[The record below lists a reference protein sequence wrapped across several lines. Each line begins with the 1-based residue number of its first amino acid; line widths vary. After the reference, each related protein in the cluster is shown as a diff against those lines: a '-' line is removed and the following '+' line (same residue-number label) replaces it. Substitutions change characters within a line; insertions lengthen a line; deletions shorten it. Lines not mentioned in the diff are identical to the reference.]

1 MVRSSEYP
9 RKRNCRLD
17 RSGINSS
24 IKRLK
29 IFPPQNENANT
40 RNSTTRF
47 SHLSGPIMP
56 ALSAMAVKTR
66 KEIHGRRKTCIRAFC
81 PPYRP
86 PFFSNVVPWDC
97 RSCKR
102 WPRQGWKKKHPPPSI
117 YPSLFLPI
125 PREENGGKLKR
136 STIEQAAAATG
147 TQALPC
153 GGPMQILR
161 RKITDCLISLTYP
174 QTVELTTAALTY
186 EHPCTFML
194 GMRLGAASDSPSVKF

>member
-24 IKRLK
+24 IERLK

-125 PREENGGKLKR
+125 PREENGGELKR
-136 STIEQAAAATG
+136 STNERASRTSAAAG
-147 TQALPC
+147 TQT
-153 GGPMQILR
+153 R
-161 RKITDCLISLTYP
+161 RRRRVVSRCRFCESSR
-174 QTVELTTAALTY
+174 V
-186 EHPCTFML
+186 
-194 GMRLGAASDSPSVKF
+194 AASVSHTHRELSLQPRHLHMRNPVPTFLR